1 MKARRLVWQLYPT
14 YILLSLFVLFGLGWY
29 ISTALRNFH
38 YEQTTADL
46 KARAQLVREQ
56 FQGTFDSSERSSIAE
71 QIKCLGQSSGTR
83 ITIIL
88 KNGVVIADSDEDITK
103 MENHSHRPEIVA
115 ALAGDYGQSIR
126 FSRTLG
132 QTLMYVAIPF
142 SSESQVLGTVR
153 TAISI
158 SDIDDTLGTI
168 HQRLLLAGFII
179 VLLAVPVSWWLSRR
193 ISRPLEVMT
202 SAAQRFSQGELEKPL
217 SVTGSLETRRL
228 ANAMNHMASD
238 LADLIHRE
246 VEQRGEI
253 EAILGCMVE
262 GIIAVDNDERVIRMN
277 SATARLFGISVNF
290 QTGRP
295 IHELIRNSELQR
307 FIRRSLNLQEPLE
320 EELTLLDTEKRY
332 LHAQSAPLTGKL
344 NERIGVL
351 IVLHDLTRLRQL
363 ESVRRDFVANVS
375 HELKTPITAIRG
387 AVETLLDEDDIDAT
401 SQRFL
406 DIIFKQSERLNAL
419 VEDLLDLSRIEQ
431 GVTEGG
437 WELQQGPVKPILESA
452 RNACESMISQQNI
465 TLQINCPE
473 GIKAKVNQSLLE
485 QAIINLLSNAVK
497 YSPVGSN
504 VIMEATE
511 DVDQVLIHVKD
522 AGPGIAE
529 EHLPRLFE
537 RFYRIDLARSR
548 ALGGTGLG
556 LAIVKHIA
564 LAHQGNVFVD
574 STVGKGS
581 TFTIALPKKKS

>member
-1 MKARRLVWQLYPT
+1 MKAKRLVWQLYPT
-14 YILLSLFVLFGLGWY
+14 YILLSLLVLFGLGWY
-29 ISTALRNFH
+29 VSTALRTFH
-38 YEQTTADL
+38 YEQTAADL

-56 FQGTFDSSERSSIAE
+56 FQNDFSPSADKQLRQ
-71 QIKCLGQSSGTR
+71 QIKNLGQSSNTR

-88 KNGVVIADSDEDITK
+88 KDGVVIADSDEDVTK
-103 MENHSHRPEIVA
+103 MENHSQRPEIVA
-115 ALAGDYGQSIR
+115 ALANDYGQSIR

-142 SSESQVLGTVR
+142 SQHKQNLGTVR

-158 SDIDDTLGTI
+158 SDIDDTLGKI
-168 HQRLLLAGFII
+168 RQRLFIAGFII

-228 ANAMNHMASD
+228 ANAMNHMATD

-262 GIIAVDNDERVIRMN
+262 GIIAVDNEERVIRMN
-277 SATARLFGISVNF
+277 SATAQLFGISTNF
-290 QTGRP
+290 EPGRP
-295 IHELIRNSELQR
+295 IQEVIRNSELQR

-332 LHAQSAPLTGKL
+332 LHAQAAPLTGKL
-344 NERIGVL
+344 DERIGVL

-387 AVETLLDEDDIDAT
+387 AVETLLDEDDIDET

-406 DIIFKQSERLNAL
+406 DIVFKQSERLNAL

-437 WELQQGPVKPILESA
+437 WELQPGKVKPLLEGA
-452 RNACESMISQQNI
+452 CNACESMISQQEI
-465 TLQINCPE
+465 KLEIICPDS
-473 GIKAKVNQSLLE
+473 IQARMNQSLLE

-497 YSPVGSN
+497 YSPTGSQ

-511 DVDQVLIHVKD
+511 DASQVLIQVKD
-522 AGPGIAE
+522 SGCGIAE

-548 ALGGTGLG
+548 SLGGTGLG

-574 STVGKGS
+574 SSVGKGS
-581 TFTIALPKKKS
+581 TFTIALPKK

>member
-1 MKARRLVWQLYPT
+1 MKAKRLVWQLYPT
-14 YILLSLFVLFGLGWY
+14 YILLSLLVLFGLGWY
-29 ISTALRNFH
+29 VSTALRTFH
-38 YEQTTADL
+38 YEQTAADL

-56 FQGTFDSSERSSIAE
+56 FQNDFSPSADKQLRQ
-71 QIKCLGQSSGTR
+71 QIKNLGQSSNTR

-88 KNGVVIADSDEDITK
+88 KDGVVIADSDEDVTK
-103 MENHSHRPEIVA
+103 MENHSQRPEIVA
-115 ALAGDYGQSIR
+115 ALANDYGQSIR

-142 SSESQVLGTVR
+142 SQHKQNLGTVR

-158 SDIDDTLGTI
+158 SDIDDTLGKI
-168 HQRLLLAGFII
+168 RQRLFIAGFII

-228 ANAMNHMASD
+228 ANAMNHMATD

-262 GIIAVDNDERVIRMN
+262 GIIAVDNEERVIRMN
-277 SATARLFGISVNF
+277 SATAQLFGISTNF
-290 QTGRP
+290 EPGRP
-295 IHELIRNSELQR
+295 IQEVIRNSELQR

-332 LHAQSAPLTGKL
+332 LHAQAAPLTGKL
-344 NERIGVL
+344 DERIGVL

-387 AVETLLDEDDIDAT
+387 AVETLLDEDDIDET

-406 DIIFKQSERLNAL
+406 DIVFKQSERLNAL

-437 WELQQGPVKPILESA
+437 WELQPGKVKPLLEGA
-452 RNACESMISQQNI
+452 RNACESMISQQEI
-465 TLQINCPE
+465 KLEIICPDS
-473 GIKAKVNQSLLE
+473 IQARMNQSLLE

-497 YSPVGSN
+497 YSPTGSQ
-504 VIMEATE
+504 VIMEAIE
-511 DVDQVLIHVKD
+511 DASQVLIQVKD
-522 AGPGIAE
+522 SGCGIAE

-548 ALGGTGLG
+548 SLGGTGLG

-574 STVGKGS
+574 SSVGKGS
-581 TFTIALPKKKS
+581 TFTIALPKK

>member
-1 MKARRLVWQLYPT
+1 MKAKRLVWQLYPT
-14 YILLSLFVLFGLGWY
+14 YILLSLLVLFGLGWY
-29 ISTALRNFH
+29 VSTALRTFH
-38 YEQTTADL
+38 YEQTAADL

-56 FQGTFDSSERSSIAE
+56 FQSDFTPSADQQLRQ
-71 QIKCLGQSSGTR
+71 QIKNLGQSSNTR

-88 KNGVVIADSDEDITK
+88 KDGVVIADSDEDVTK
-103 MENHSHRPEIVA
+103 MENHSERPEILA
-115 ALAGDYGQSIR
+115 ALTGDYGQSIR

-142 SSESQVLGTVR
+142 SQHKQNLGTVR

-158 SDIDDTLGTI
+158 SDIDDTLGKI
-168 HQRLLLAGFII
+168 RQRLFIAGFII

-228 ANAMNHMASD
+228 ANAMNHMATD

-262 GIIAVDNDERVIRMN
+262 GIIAVDNEERVIRMN
-277 SATARLFGISVNF
+277 SATAQLFGISTNF
-290 QTGRP
+290 EPGRP
-295 IHELIRNSELQR
+295 IQEVIRNSELQR

-332 LHAQSAPLTGKL
+332 LHAQAAPLTGKL
-344 NERIGVL
+344 DERIGVL

-387 AVETLLDEDDIDAT
+387 AVETLLDEDDIDET

-406 DIIFKQSERLNAL
+406 DIVFKQSERLNAL

-437 WELQQGPVKPILESA
+437 WELQPGNVKPLLEGA
-452 RNACESMISQQNI
+452 RNACESMISQQEI
-465 TLQINCPE
+465 KLEIICPDS
-473 GIKAKVNQSLLE
+473 IQARMNQSLLE

-497 YSPVGSN
+497 YSPTGSQ

-511 DVDQVLIHVKD
+511 DVNQVLIQVKD
-522 AGPGIAE
+522 SGCGIAE

-574 STVGKGS
+574 SSVGKGS
-581 TFTIALPKKKS
+581 TFTIALPKK

>member
-14 YILLSLFVLFGLGWY
+14 YILLSLLVLFGLGWY
-29 ISTALRNFH
+29 VSTALRNFH
-38 YEQTTADL
+38 YEQTAADL
-46 KARAQLVREQ
+46 QARAQLVKEQ
-56 FQGTFDSSERSSIAE
+56 FEE
-71 QIKCLGQSSGTR
+71 QFFTSGHDYLRRQINRLGQSSGTR
-83 ITIIL
+83 VTIIL
-88 KNGVVIADSDEDITK
+88 KDGVVLADSDEDITK
-103 MENHSHRPEIVA
+103 MENHSQRPEIKA
-115 ALAGDYGQSIR
+115 AMADGFGQSIR

-142 SSESQVLGTVR
+142 QGKGETLGTIR

-158 SDIDDTLGTI
+158 SDVDDTLGQLR
-168 HQRLLLAGFII
+168 QRLFIAGFII
-179 VLLAVPVSWWLSRR
+179 VLIAIPVSWLLSRR
-193 ISRPLEVMT
+193 ISRPLELMT
-202 SAAQRFSQGELEKPL
+202 GAAQRFSQGDLEKPL
-217 SVTGSLETRRL
+217 PETGSVETRRL
-228 ANAMNHMASD
+228 AKALNSMASD
-238 LADLIHRE
+238 LADLIHLE

-262 GIIAVDNDERVIRMN
+262 GIIAIDNDERVIRMN
-277 SATARLFGISVNF
+277 SATAQLFGISANF
-290 QTGRP
+290 EAGRP

-332 LHAQSAPLTGKL
+332 LHAQAAPLTGKMD
-344 NERIGVL
+344 ERIGVL

-387 AVETLLDEDDIDAT
+387 AVETLLDEDNIDEM
-401 SQRFL
+401 SQRFM

-437 WELQQGPVKPILESA
+437 WEMQQGKIKPVLESA
-452 RNACESMISQQNI
+452 GNACESMISQQNI
-465 TLQINCPE
+465 TLAINCPDA
-473 GIKAKVNQSLLE
+473 IQAKINQGLLE
-485 QAIINLLSNAVK
+485 QAVINLLSNAIK
-497 YSPVGSN
+497 YSPVGSR
-504 VIMEATE
+504 VTVAASE
-511 DVDQVLIHVKD
+511 DPHQVLIQVKD
-522 AGPGIAE
+522 SGCGIAE

-574 STVGKGS
+574 SVVGQGS
-581 TFTIALPKKKS
+581 TFTIAIPKKRT

>member
-38 YEQTTADL
+38 YEQSAADL

-56 FQGTFDSSERSSIAE
+56 FQNEFDKSEDDIFRE
-71 QIKCLGQSSGTR
+71 QIKRLGQSSGTR

-88 KNGVVIADSDEDITK
+88 KDGVVIADSDEDVSK
-103 MENHSHRPEIVA
+103 MENHSRRPEIVA
-115 ALAGDYGQSIR
+115 ALTGDYGQSIR

-142 SSESQVLGTVR
+142 FQNAQALGTVR
-153 TAISI
+153 TAVSI
-158 SDIDDTLGTI
+158 SDIDETLGTI
-168 HQRLLLAGFII
+168 RQRLFIAGFII
-179 VLLAVPVSWWLSRR
+179 VLLAAPVSWWLSRR
-193 ISRPLEVMT
+193 LSRPLELMT
-202 SAAQRFSQGELEKPL
+202 SAAQRFSHGELEKPL
-217 SVTGSLETRRL
+217 SVTGSLETQRL
-228 ANAMNHMASD
+228 ANAMNRMALD

-262 GIIAVDNDERVIRMN
+262 GIIAVDNEERVIRMN
-277 SATARLFGISVNF
+277 SATAQLFGISANF
-290 QTGRP
+290 EPGRP

-307 FIRRSLNLQEPLE
+307 FIRRSMNLQEPLE
-320 EELTLLDTEKRY
+320 DELTLLDTEKRY
-332 LHAQSAPLTGKL
+332 LHVQAAPLTGKL
-344 NERIGVL
+344 DERIGVL
-351 IVLHDLTRLRQL
+351 IVLHDLTRMRQL

-387 AVETLLDEDDIDAT
+387 AVETLLDEDDIDET

-406 DIIFKQSERLNAL
+406 DIVFKQSERLNAL

-437 WELQQGPVKPILESA
+437 WDLQPELVKPLLESA
-452 RNACESMISQQNI
+452 RNACESMITQQEI
-465 TLQINCPE
+465 SLEIKCPE
-473 GIKAKVNQSLLE
+473 STKVGMNQTLLE

-497 YSPVGSN
+497 YSPAGSR
-504 VIMEATE
+504 VIMEVTE
-511 DVDQVLIHVKD
+511 DVNQVLIQVKD
-522 AGPGIAE
+522 SGCGIAE

-556 LAIVKHIA
+556 LAIVKHIT